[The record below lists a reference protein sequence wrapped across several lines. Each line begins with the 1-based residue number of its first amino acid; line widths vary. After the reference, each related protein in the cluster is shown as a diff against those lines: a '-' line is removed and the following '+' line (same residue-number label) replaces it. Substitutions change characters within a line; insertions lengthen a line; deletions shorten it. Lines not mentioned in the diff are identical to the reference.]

1 MAAPSS
7 TPTAPAHTGQPLRQ
21 PLRHSA
27 FRVYIWVLSF
37 LRPYRSQL
45 ALLIGCGIVISAAEM
60 AIPRGFQ
67 YFFDHILPSKDT
79 SKFLWLIAILLAIMG
94 ITFIANAWQTMLQR
108 KMGERASSDIQFA
121 IFSHL
126 RLLGFSHFEK
136 NPVGDSVTLV
146 NTDVGQVQS
155 IFRDFLPLAAS
166 RLLVMCIALLFLLY
180 TSPQLSI
187 VLLPCIPLY
196 LALGPYINKKS
207 AELDAEWMRLAGLV
221 GKRTYDSVSALPEL
235 RAAGASEWNLSEVL
249 ADLKDQQ
256 KVHLRHLVYLFLSF
270 SYRSFCGL
278 IGAAAIF
285 AYGAVL
291 LASSSITIGQF
302 IAFTFYYFLF
312 INSFM
317 SVINTLTE
325 QKVMMLHAT
334 RLHRFM
340 AHQPEVREPEAPVD
354 AGPIRGEIAFH
365 EVSFHYGAGQPVL
378 HGLTFQI
385 RQGEKVA
392 LVGSSG
398 NGKTTILKLIPRFY
412 DPVEG
417 HITLDGVPL
426 NQLSFERLRGAV
438 GYVFQETYLF
448 GRSVRDNIRFG
459 NPQATD
465 DEVAAAAQA
474 AHAHDFITALPQG
487 YDTLVGERGIKLSGG
502 QRQRISIARMFVQN
516 PRIVLLDEATS
527 ALDNISEREVQDALN
542 RLLEG
547 RTTIAIAHRLTTVKD
562 YDRIFYIENGTI
574 AEQGSYAELMAARG
588 AFYKLSE
595 GSGQH
600 GES

>member
-1 MAAPSS
+1 MASPSS
-7 TPTAPAHTGQPLRQ
+7 SPLAPTPGGQLPQQ
-21 PLRHSA
+21 PLRHSSL
-27 FRVYIWVLSF
+27 RVYFWVLGF
-37 LRPYRSQL
+37 LRPYRAQL
-45 ALLIGCGIVISAAEM
+45 ALLISCGIVISAAEM

-67 YFFDHILPSKDT
+67 YFFDHILPTKDT
-79 SKFLWLIAILLAIMG
+79 SKLLWLIVILLAIMG
-94 ITFIANAWQTMLQR
+94 VTFIANAWQTVLQR
-108 KMGERASSDIQFA
+108 KMGEQASSDIQFTV
-121 IFSHL
+121 FSHL
-126 RLLGFSHFEK
+126 RQLGFSYFEK

-146 NTDVGQVQS
+146 NTDVGHVQS
-155 IFRDFLPLAAS
+155 IFRDFLPMAAS
-166 RLLVMCIALLFLLY
+166 RLLIMCIALVFLID
-180 TSPQLSI
+180 TSPRLSM

-196 LALGPYINKKS
+196 LLLGPYINRKS

-235 RAAGASEWNLSEVL
+235 RAAGASGWNLGEVL
-249 ADLKDQQ
+249 TDLKAQQ
-256 KVHLRHLVYLFLSF
+256 SVHLRHLVYLFLSF

-285 AYGAVL
+285 AYGSVL
-291 LASSSITIGQF
+291 LQSNSITIGQF

-312 INSFM
+312 MNSFM
-317 SVINTLTE
+317 NVINTLTE
-325 QKVMMLHAT
+325 QKVMLLHAT

-354 AGPIRGEIAFH
+354 PGPIRGEIGFH
-365 EVSFHYGAGQPVL
+365 EVRFQYGEGPPVL
-378 HGLTFQI
+378 QELTFHI

-426 NQLSFERLRGAV
+426 DKLSFKVLRGAV

-465 DEVAAAAQA
+465 EEVTAAAQA
-474 AHAHDFITALPQG
+474 AYAHDFITALPQG

-527 ALDNISEREVQDALN
+527 ALDNISEREVQDALD

-547 RTTIAIAHRLTTVKD
+547 RTTIAIAHRLTTIKN

-574 AEQGSYAELMAARG
+574 AEEGSYASLMGAKG
-588 AFYKLSE
+588 AFYMLSE
-595 GSGQH
+595 GGHSHGQ
-600 GES
+600 S